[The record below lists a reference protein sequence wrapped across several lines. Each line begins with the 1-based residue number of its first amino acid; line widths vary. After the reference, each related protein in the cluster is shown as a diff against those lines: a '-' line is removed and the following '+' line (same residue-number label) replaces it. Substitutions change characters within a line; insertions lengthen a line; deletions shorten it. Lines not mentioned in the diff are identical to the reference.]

1 VKIGVTANP
10 NRPRALEI
18 ARAIVDRIGDR
29 AETVVSE
36 ALAPT
41 VPGRPKV
48 ALEGLSSDVL
58 VAVGGDGTFLYAMRR
73 SEAPLLPVNAGTVGV
88 LAEVD
93 ARRSGA
99 VDEAVDRLL
108 AGRYSLEGRMKLA
121 GVIGADPLH
130 DAVNEYVVHAGRVGT
145 MGLFEVGFDRRP
157 VGRIRA
163 DGLIVATPTGST
175 GYSLSSL
182 GPIVEPGVEGFVLTA
197 IAPFRAQARAMVV
210 DPLRTLSIRAVE
222 APGGAVVIVDGEE
235 ERPLPLG
242 ETIVVHRSPRR
253 ATLVRFGL
261 PALERLRGK
270 RILPWS
276 EEEEGERDA
285 DLPPPA

>member
-10 NRPRALEI
+10 NRPRAVEI
-18 ARAIVDRIGDR
+18 ARAIVQRIGDR
-29 AETVVSE
+29 AETIVSE
-36 ALAPT
+36 SVAPA
-41 VPGRPKV
+41 VPERPRV
-48 ALEGLSSDVL
+48 ELEGMTCDVL

-73 SEAPLLPVNAGTVGV
+73 SEAPLLPINAGTVGV

-93 ARRSGA
+93 ARRAGE
-99 VDEAVDRLL
+99 VDEAIDRLL
-108 AGRYSLEGRMKLA
+108 AGRYSLEERMKLA
-121 GVIGADPLH
+121 GALGPEPLH

-145 MGLFEVGFDRRP
+145 MGLFEVGFDHRP
-157 VGRIRA
+157 VGRIRS

-182 GPIVEPGVEGFVLTA
+182 GPIVEPGVEGLVLTA

-210 DPLRTLSIRAVE
+210 DPLRTISIRALE

-235 ERPLPLG
+235 ERTLPLG
-242 ETIVVHRSPRR
+242 RAVLVHRSPRR

-261 PALERLRGK
+261 PALERLKGK

-276 EEEEGERDA
+276 EEEGATDA